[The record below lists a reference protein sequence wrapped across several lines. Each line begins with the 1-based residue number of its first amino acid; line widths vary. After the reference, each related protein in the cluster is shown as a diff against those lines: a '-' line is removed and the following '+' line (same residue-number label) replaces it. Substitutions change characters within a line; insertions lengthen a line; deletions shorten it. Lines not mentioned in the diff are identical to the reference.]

1 MNINQTTLNLFNT
14 AQNLPQPRI
23 IEIPD
28 GELLFYPQLF
38 NSTESD
44 RLFTQL
50 RTEINWQQ
58 QAMRMYGKSIN
69 LPRLTAWYG
78 DEGKDYTF
86 SGIAFQPEPWLADLS
101 IVKERVE
108 DVIGTVFN
116 SVLLNLYRSGQD
128 GIGWHA
134 DNESELGTNPIIASI
149 SFGEKRRFQLRHRFN
164 RQIDQVE
171 ISLTHGSL
179 LVMQGATQHY
189 WQHQIPK
196 TAKQIS
202 ERINLTFRSIQS
214 RS

>member
-1 MNINQTTLNLFNT
+1 MNINQTTLDLFNT
-14 AQNLPQPRI
+14 APNLPQPRI

-28 GELLFYPQLF
+28 GELLFYPQF
-38 NSTESD
+38 FDSTESD
-44 RLFTQL
+44 RLLTQL

-58 QAMRMYGKSIN
+58 QAMKMYGKSIN

-78 DEGKDYTF
+78 DGGKAYTF
-86 SGIAFQPEPWLADLS
+86 SGIAFQPEPWLADLL
-101 IVKERVE
+101 
-108 DVIGTVFN
+108 VIKARIEHVVDTIFN

-149 SFGEKRRFQLRHRFN
+149 SFGEMRRFQLRHRFDP
-164 RQIDQVE
+164 QIDKVE
-171 ISLTHGSL
+171 IPLNHGSL
-179 LVMQGATQHY
+179 LVMQGNTQHC
-189 WQHQIPK
+189 WQHQVPK

-214 RS
+214 

>member
-1 MNINQTTLNLFNT
+1 MSNYQTSLNLSNPDRH
-14 AQNLPQPRI
+14 LPQAQV

-38 NSTESD
+38 DPAESD
-44 RLFTQL
+44 RFFTQL
-50 RTEINWQQ
+50 RSEINWQQ
-58 QAMRMYGKSIN
+58 QAMKMYGKAVN

-78 DEGKDYTF
+78 DGGKNYTF
-86 SGIAFQPEPWLADLS
+86 SGISLQPNPWIPDLLTIERRIEDLAH
-101 IVKERVE
+101 
-108 DVIGTVFN
+108 TAFN

-134 DNESELGTNPIIASI
+134 DNEPELGSNPIIASV
-149 SFGEKRRFQLRHRFN
+149 SFGDTRRFQLRHRSDS
-164 RQIDQVE
+164 QVKKVE
-171 ISLTHGSL
+171 IPLTHGSL
-179 LVMQGATQHY
+179 LVMLGTTQHY

-214 RS
+214 